1 MKTKIDAR
9 GENDVRLMIG
19 DDTVRIPN
27 DLISAVSALSL
38 LIGTE
43 GSGFDELIEVIFLT
57 GKQAG
62 EDRLRNQLRPLVDSL
77 NTSARDA
84 VNALGDILEQLPKAE

>member
-1 MKTKIDAR
+1 M
-9 GENDVRLMIG
+9 
-19 DDTVRIPN
+19 RIPN

-43 GSGFDELIEVIFLT
+43 GSKFGELIEFIFHA

-62 EDRLRNQLRPLVDSL
+62 ENRLRNQLRPLVDTL

-84 VNALGDILEQLPKAE
+84 VNALGDILEQLPKEE